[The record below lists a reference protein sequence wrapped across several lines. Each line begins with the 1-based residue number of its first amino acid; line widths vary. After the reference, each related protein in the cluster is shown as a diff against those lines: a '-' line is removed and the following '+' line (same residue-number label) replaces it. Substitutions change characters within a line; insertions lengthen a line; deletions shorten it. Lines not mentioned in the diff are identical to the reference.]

1 MLKDSTYAAWYK
13 TPLDQ
18 GTGIVH
24 VADGQIWGCDSLMTY
39 HGACKVDGDRF
50 TATVS
55 TKRHTDGRAT
65 VFGVD
70 DELTLD
76 IEGNCPGK
84 VATYTATAVQ
94 VPGMILQGR
103 SFSRNSSRPH
113 VNEPGRYRRSTPTS
127 SQSCRSARAERGS
140 KRASTA
146 EVPVCL

>member
-1 MLKDSTYAAWYK
+1 MLKDGTYAAWYK

-24 VADGQIWGCDSLMTY
+24 VADGQIWGRDSLMTY
-39 HGACKVDGDRF
+39 HGSCQVDGDRF

-65 VFGVD
+65 VFGVE

-84 VATYTATAVQ
+84 IATYTATAQQ
-94 VPGMILQGR
+94 VPGMILQGTLILT
-103 SFSRNSSRPH
+103 
-113 VNEPGRYRRSTPTS
+113 EPPPARE
-127 SQSCRSARAERGS
+127 QRAEQRPAFNPAKLPKLP
-140 KRASTA
+140 KR
-146 EVPVCL
+146 PR

>member
-1 MLKDSTYAAWYK
+1 MLRDGTYAAWYK

-39 HGACKVDGDRF
+39 HGSCRVDGDRF

-55 TKRHTDGRAT
+55 TKRHTHHGRAT

-76 IEGNCPGK
+76 IEGNCPDK
-84 VATYTATAVQ
+84 IATYTATAEQ
-94 VPGMILQGR
+94 APGLVLQGTLILR
-103 SFSRNSSRPH
+103 EQQP
-113 VNEPGRYRRSTPTS
+113 PGREQIEQSAAFSPDRLPKLPKRS
-127 SQSCRSARAERGS
+127 R
-140 KRASTA
+140 
-146 EVPVCL
+146 